1 MLEVHLIN
9 KGSIK
14 IMKANNKSNA
24 GATVLIINDQ
34 PKLARSMAF
43 LLEVAGLHATIAG
56 STEEINQALAQ
67 RTPDLILCD
76 VDMIVTDGYTA
87 LRRIHN
93 DRRYSHV
100 PFIVMSESYELH
112 DLMYALDLGA
122 SEYLPK
128 PFDTYDLID
137 AIREALE
144 HAVTYRAAS

>member
-1 MLEVHLIN
+1 MKTTNHL
-9 KGSIK
+9 
-14 IMKANNKSNA
+14 NA
-24 GATVLIINDQ
+24 GAYVLIINDQ
-34 PKLARSMAF
+34 PKLMRSMAF
-43 LLEVAGLHATIAG
+43 LLEVAGLHTITAS

-67 RTPDLILCD
+67 QTPDLILCD
-76 VDMIVTDGYTA
+76 VDMTAIDGYNA

-122 SEYLPK
+122 AAYLPK

-137 AIREALE
+137 AIRDTLSQSVA
-144 HAVTYRAAS
+144 YRVAS

>member
-1 MLEVHLIN
+1 
-9 KGSIK
+9 
-14 IMKANNKSNA
+14 MKKNNKSNS
-24 GATVLIINDQ
+24 GAYVLIINDQ
-34 PKLARSMAF
+34 PKLMRSMAF
-43 LLEVAGLHATIAG
+43 LLEVAGLHAVTAS
-56 STEEINQALAQ
+56 STEEINQALLQ
-67 RTPDLILCD
+67 QTPDLILCD
-76 VDMIVTDGYTA
+76 VDMTVIDGYSA

-137 AIREALE
+137 AIRDAL
-144 HAVTYRAAS
+144 HQPVAYRAAS